1 MRHDAKARNVKTGD
15 IVELYND
22 RASVLCI
29 AVITWRVPPGVLHS
43 YGCTARYDP
52 LEPGKPGSTD
62 KGGCINMLTSSRML
76 SKHAPGMTPNS
87 CLCELRKWEG

>member
-1 MRHDAKARNVKTGD
+1 MAGA
-15 IVELYND
+15 
-22 RASVLCI
+22 
-29 AVITWRVPPGVLHS
+29 PGVLHS

-62 KGGCINMLTSSRML
+62 KGGCVNLLTSSRML
-76 SKHAPGMTPNS
+76 SKHVPGMTPNS